1 MSRLTLILNLF
12 GENGC
17 FSLVLKAKPPHPI
30 FCHKHYID
38 SPRSAPTWYICSLS
52 WVSDTKIWC
61 LETQTWPGYPKNLVL
76 SEVVHINK
84 LIVPVVAGRT
94 MMHYLCVNSCS
105 TCRVSGYGRC
115 AGTECD
121 DMKGVRRHY
130 SVRWDVIGKWPHLLL
145 FIFFF
150 SLKNLNRLMAHWNQ
164 I

>member
-1 MSRLTLILNLF
+1 MWFWIRFSIYLGSKSLF
-12 GENGC
+12 FIDVVSEA
-17 FSLVLKAKPPHPI
+17 SHPI
-30 FCHKHYID
+30 FCHKHYTN
-38 SPRSAPTWYICSLS
+38 SPRSAPTSYICSLS

-84 LIVPVVAGRT
+84 LIAPIVAGRT

-121 DMKGVRRHY
+121 HMKGVHRLY

-145 FIFFF
+145 VVFVFFRWKT
-150 SLKNLNRLMAHWNQ
+150 STD
-164 I
+164 